1 MKINIFVVHGNLT
14 WAFTML
20 FGDIKHQQK
29 QNKSN
34 SQCSSFGPS
43 GMDLYYSHLRTL
55 AFFLFLSDSVSP
67 TKTSTSWAS
76 SPQASLVTSQR
87 KSRFPQNCAS
97 WLWPWQRGPPPPVS
111 TQRKI
116 FSCGG
121 KSKPHPNFWHLQ
133 EGNWLSVTPV
143 VRVTFF
149 FLSFFNC
156 LSVT

>member
-97 WLWPWQRGPPPPVS
+97 WLWPWQRGPPPPCLH
-111 TQRKI
+111 KGK
-116 FSCGG
+116 FS
-121 KSKPHPNFWHLQ
+121 
-133 EGNWLSVTPV
+133 PV
-143 VRVTFF
+143 VEKVNLTQISDIFKKETGSVLPLWYVLHFSF
-149 FLSFFNC
+149 FLSLIAC
-156 LSVT
+156 L